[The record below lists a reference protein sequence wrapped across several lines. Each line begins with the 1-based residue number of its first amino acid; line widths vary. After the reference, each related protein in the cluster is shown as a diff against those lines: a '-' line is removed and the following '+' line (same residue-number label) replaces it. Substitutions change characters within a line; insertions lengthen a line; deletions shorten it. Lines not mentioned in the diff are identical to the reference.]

1 MTEGNRI
8 KETQQKNDDNN
19 DDDEQ
24 RDIAMAREARKAK
37 EAVEMKE
44 R

>member
-19 DDDEQ
+19 DDDER
-24 RDIAMAREARKAK
+24 RDTAVTRDTRKAK

-44 R
+44 